1 MVSLMKPTLVIMAKA
16 PRIGTAKSRLARD
29 IGLVSAWRVN
39 RALNCHTMRVTKDP
53 RWNTVLAVASRRD
66 LNVDLPGV
74 WPLKARRQAQKS
86 GDLGARLQHVFRSAP
101 FGPVMVIGTDCPAL
115 RRDDLAAAISA
126 LHRADA
132 VLGPATDGGFWLLG
146 LNARLAKKANFSNIR
161 WSSSHA
167 LDDTVKA
174 ITAKKVLYI
183 RTLTDVDDA
192 ESYRQAYCVKRR
204 PIAETSAKRGLSTER

>member
-1 MVSLMKPTLVIMAKA
+1 MKPTLFIMAKA

-39 RALNCHTMRVTKDP
+39 RSLNRHTLRVTNDP

-66 LNVDLPGV
+66 LNVDLPSV
-74 WPLKARRQAQKS
+74 WPLKARRQAQNS
-86 GDLGARLQHVFRSAP
+86 GDLGTRLQHVFRSAP

-115 RRDDLAAAISA
+115 RRDDIAAAMGA
-126 LHRADA
+126 LRHADA

-146 LNARLAKKANFSNIR
+146 LNAKLAKKANFSNIR
-161 WSSSHA
+161 WSTSHA
-167 LDDTVKA
+167 LDDTAQA
-174 ITAKKVLYI
+174 IRSNKMLYI
-183 RTLTDVDDA
+183 RTLTDVDDV

-204 PIAETSAKRGLSTER
+204 PVAETSAKRGLSTER